1 VNVTVVIK
9 YVVLGILIGTGH
21 LIIDGWRCWCAMT
34 QFAKEVFAAS
44 DAKMRNI
51 RGAASSM
58 AALSLK

>member
-1 VNVTVVIK
+1 
-9 YVVLGILIGTGH
+9 
-21 LIIDGWRCWCAMT
+21 MT